1 MMNYLKMLI
10 LLKLMNLLTDCNAKI
25 NEIESKTP
33 SITSLATNAAL
44 NAKTNEVKGE
54 IPSISDIATTAVLTT
69 VENKISNYLVIYSKK
84 KNRLWYQIL
93 EIEGKYFIT
102 SDCNKFMS
110 EIIDTKIK
118 QKELVNKFDI

>member
-25 NEIESKTP
+25 NKIESKTP

-44 NAKTNEVKGE
+44 NAKINEVKGE

-69 VENKISNYLVIYSKK
+69 VENKISNQLVIYSKK
-84 KNRLWYQIL
+84 KIDY
-93 EIEGKYFIT
+93 
-102 SDCNKFMS
+102 
-110 EIIDTKIK
+110 DTKY
-118 QKELVNKFDI
+118 QKLKVNISSHLIVINL

>member
-1 MMNYLKMLI
+1 
-10 LLKLMNLLTDCNAKI
+10 MNLLTDCNAKI

-33 SITSLATNAAL
+33 SITSWATNAAF
-44 NAKTNEVKGE
+44 NVK
-54 IPSISDIATTAVLTT
+54 IKYRISDLF
-69 VENKISNYLVIYSKK
+69 KKK

-102 SDCNKFMS
+102 SDCNKFTS